1 MDFRSKSIYECTNP
15 TLLRRVSV
23 PFTDRKCLSSLK
35 PHKCVDHSTGEVTH
49 LLYRDLVNLDNRSV
63 PLVVR
68 CGKCEHCRKYQND
81 EWANRMIMEQIGSD
95 ASVFFITL
103 SFGEKHYEFVKSVEK
118 IEVYRRYIV
127 PFKKRLRSYGLKFR
141 FYCVSEL
148 GEENGRFHFHLL
160 LFLLNEDM
168 LSLMPLAKGFCDK
181 YASVGLDY
189 NESLRLYVRHSDD
202 KYSLQS
208 DFEVYLQCL
217 VMRAWTDSKQRY
229 DVPPS
234 IHLTPKDGRFVKSV
248 SYDDQI
254 GWVSLSQCTSF
265 GGIKYVTSYASKCL
279 HDGVT
284 TYHRQ
289 SPGLGLAYVK
299 NDFRGSRTMLESG
312 QSVADFWTYGNVPF
326 MLPRYFVRKFMP
338 EQKRYERFWQWYD
351 SIPKSQFVALLPEQF
366 DTWDITSFLA
376 AVQLKYF
383 EKPDSERS
391 VEDTAWILTL
401 QYIDESLKSG
411 RRSHFTNNQ
420 IVRLYQSNI
429 KKLCTKSTKT
439 EKNTSVQMTVF

>member
-15 TLLRRVSV
+15 MLLRRVSV
-23 PFTDRKCLSSLK
+23 PFTDRKGLSSLK
-35 PHKCVDHSTGEVTH
+35 PHRRVDYSTGEVTYPF
-49 LLYRDLVNLDNRSV
+49 YRDLVNLDNLSV
-63 PLVVR
+63 PIVVR

-81 EWANRMIMEQIGSD
+81 EWANRMIMEQIGTN

-160 LFLLNEDM
+160 LFLKNEDIQP
-168 LSLMPLAKGFCDK
+168 LMPLAKGFCDD
-181 YASVGLDY
+181 YASLHLAY
-189 NESLRLYVRHSDD
+189 NESLRLYVHHSDA

-208 DFEVYLQCL
+208 DLEVYLQCL

-229 DVPPS
+229 DVPPA
-234 IHLTPKDGRFVKSV
+234 IHLTPKDGRLVKSV

-289 SPGLGLAYVK
+289 SPGLGLSYVNK
-299 NDFRGSRTMLESG
+299 DIRGSRAMLESG
-312 QSVADFWTYGNVPF
+312 QSVADTWTYGDVPF
-326 MLPRYFVRKFMP
+326 LLPRYFIRKFMP
-338 EQKRYERFWQWYD
+338 EQKRYDRFWQWYK
-351 SIPKSQFVALLPEQF
+351 SIPKSQMMALLPESF
-366 DTWDITSFLA
+366 DTWDISSFLL
-376 AVQLKYF
+376 AVELKYF
-383 EKPDSERS
+383 EKPDAEKS

-401 QYIDESLKSG
+401 QYIDESLKAG
-411 RRSHFTNNQ
+411 RSHFTNNQ

-429 KKLCTKSTKT
+429 KKLCTKSSKT
-439 EKNTSVQMTVF
+439 EKNISPLPTLF